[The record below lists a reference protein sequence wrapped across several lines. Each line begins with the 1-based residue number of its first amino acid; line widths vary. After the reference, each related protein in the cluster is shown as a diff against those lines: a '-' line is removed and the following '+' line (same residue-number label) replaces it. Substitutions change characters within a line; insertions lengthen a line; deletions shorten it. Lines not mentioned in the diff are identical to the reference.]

1 MRIDLKNPGHM
12 LTNAYAISKSSP
24 NDPMVAFQKSTGP
37 GSTTGKVMNFIE
49 AGKIT
54 SAAEKP
60 SISHLVWA
68 RYAYDPDLKHA
79 HQVDFGH
86 WLTDQLFLVWLLS
99 GKKRTR
105 LPVEKL
111 QDLAML
117 CVLDV
122 KNKICG
128 NRTPLTPSKICQHLG
143 YKNADTANW
152 RRTIKPHWE
161 AMGGILGNLDMQVT
175 GSVKDVLLEL
185 RFGTEHKYSA
195 VC

>member
-1 MRIDLKNPGHM
+1 MRIDLANPGHM
-12 LTNAYAISKSSP
+12 LTNAYAISKSSA
-24 NDPMVAFQKSTGP
+24 NDTMVAFQKSTGP

-54 SAAEKP
+54 SAAEKA

-68 RYAYDPDLKHA
+68 RYAYDPDLKDA
-79 HQVDFGH
+79 NKADFGR
-86 WLTDQLFLVWLLS
+86 WLTDQLFLFWLLS

-105 LPVEKL
+105 LAVEKL

-122 KNKICG
+122 KGKICG
-128 NRTPLTPSKICQHLG
+128 NRKPLTPSKICQHLG
-143 YKNADTANW
+143 YKNADSANW
-152 RRTIKPHWE
+152 HRTIKPHWE
-161 AMGGILGNLDMQVT
+161 DMGGILGNLDMQVT

-185 RFGTEHKYSA
+185 RFGTERKYSA